1 MPHVR
6 ASGAVWDP
14 FYRSRLAS
22 FFGADASGD
31 LAGRCRCITPL
42 QMHPQMHLRCRR
54 GAKMGRALGRLL
66 VGCWLLLGIM
76 GFAVVVAPLAVTLLI
91 EATR

>member
-1 MPHVR
+1 
-6 ASGAVWDP
+6 
-14 FYRSRLAS
+14 
-22 FFGADASGD
+22 
-31 LAGRCRCITPL
+31 
-42 QMHPQMHLRCRR
+42 MHPQMHLRCRR